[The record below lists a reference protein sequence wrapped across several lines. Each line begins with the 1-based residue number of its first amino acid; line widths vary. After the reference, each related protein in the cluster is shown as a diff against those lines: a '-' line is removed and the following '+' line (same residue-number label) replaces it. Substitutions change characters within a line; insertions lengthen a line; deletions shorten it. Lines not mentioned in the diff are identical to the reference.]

1 MTQAIIERVHHHI
14 RDNIPA
20 ARHHDHLRP
29 DFNFRN
35 DLGALD
41 LDMLQLIM
49 DVEDEFEGVVYI
61 TDDEA
66 EGLRTVGDLEAMVVA
81 KAAVPA

>member
-14 RDNIPA
+14 RDNIPG
-20 ARHHDHLRP
+20 ARHHDQLRP
-29 DFNFRN
+29 DFHFRN

-41 LDMLQLIM
+41 LDMLQLVM

-66 EGLRTVGDLEAMVVA
+66 ERLQTVGDLEKLVLA
-81 KAAVPA
+81 KQAQAA